1 MFSCRDL
8 LILNHFLALLE
19 FFPHGIWAIT
29 PEENCLRLGLAYG
42 LRLRLV
48 LGLGAIFLGGNCPR
62 TFPHHEYYFYPC
74 YFFRQKNAF

>member
-19 FFPHGIWAIT
+19 FFLHGIWAIA

-42 LRLRLV
+42 LGLRLV
-48 LGLGAIFLGGNCPR
+48 LGLGGDFPR
-62 TFPHHEYYFYPC
+62 G
-74 YFFRQKNAF
+74 QLS